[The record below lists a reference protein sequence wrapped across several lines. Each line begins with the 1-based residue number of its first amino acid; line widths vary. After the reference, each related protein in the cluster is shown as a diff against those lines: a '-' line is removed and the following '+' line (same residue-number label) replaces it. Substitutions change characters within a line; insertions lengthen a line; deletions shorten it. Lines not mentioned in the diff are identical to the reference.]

1 MLIHVNDSVKGLC
14 CCQRGHLEELD
25 SSVTKCNVQVVFHG
39 QIRIGN
45 TAANFLVCP
54 TSQSN
59 EGTNGHHDL
68 QRRLKAG
75 HKVCS
80 ISQSEFCKNS
90 CPDKRSESHGPQ
102 FRKCSSRTN
111 YNSNACERVA
121 HSDTLWDMTFPDWH
135 LPRHHHNGGD
145 ILESGMRTMLPRK
158 GNTSQGNT
166 TPAHVRP

>member
-59 EGTNGHHDL
+59 EGTNGHHDFREDS
-68 QRRLKAG
+68 RRAIKYAAFLKL
-75 HKVCS
+75 
-80 ISQSEFCKNS
+80 NS
-90 CPDKRSESHGPQ
+90 A
-102 FRKCSSRTN
+102 RTPFLTKEA
-111 YNSNACERVA
+111 SPMA
-121 HSDTLWDMTFPDWH
+121 HS
-135 LPRHHHNGGD
+135 
-145 ILESGMRTMLPRK
+145 SGNAHPE
-158 GNTSQGNT
+158 QT
-166 TPAHVRP
+166 TTVMHVREWLTKTPCGI